1 MLGLAFNTC
10 CRYAEA
16 AAAAKRM
23 QDLKA
28 AQAERLQGEL
38 AGQQHSEICQLQ
50 ERYQQVRCSS
60 RIDRSCHSRLLSQ
73 QCCKVPHSSKT
84 GYSRV
89 HEVTAVLA
97 VPAKAPMLAQNR

>member
-1 MLGLAFNTC
+1 M

-38 AGQQHSEICQLQ
+38 AGQQRSEICQLQ
-50 ERYQQVRCSS
+50 ERYQQVGLHV
-60 RIDRSCHSRLLSQ
+60 ITTYAAGLLQSC
-73 QCCKVPHSSKT
+73 
-84 GYSRV
+84 
-89 HEVTAVLA
+89 
-97 VPAKAPMLAQNR
+97 M